1 MLNITVTVTAIQEKE
16 EEEILI
22 EIIRTTT
29 ILTVIPIIILTT
41 IKIIIMDI
49 TTQTHITTM
58 DHHMDHLMV
67 IITDME
73 KSKLKVEEVKSSK
86 RSIGSYK
93 KSLIN

>member
-22 EIIRTTT
+22 EIIRIIT

-41 IKIIIMDI
+41 INIIIMDI

-58 DHHMDHLMV
+58 DHLMV

-73 KSKLKVEEVKSSK
+73 KSKFEVEEVKSS
-86 RSIGSYK
+86 
-93 KSLIN
+93 N